1 MPRSRPATSWSAR
14 SRPKGETELTPEER
28 LLRAIFGEKAREV
41 RDTSLKVP
49 HGESGTVI
57 GVRVFDRDSDDELA
71 PGVNQL
77 VRVYVAQKRKIQ
89 DGDKLA
95 GRHGNKGVISKI
107 LPIEDMPFLE
117 DGTPVDIVL
126 NPLGV
131 PSRMNVGQVLETH
144 LGWVAKQGWDLDGVE
159 GAWAERLRGVGLG
172 HVDGDQNLATP
183 VFDGATE
190 EEITGLLGNTLKNR
204 DDVRLVNADG
214 KANLF
219 DGRSGEPFPEP
230 VGVGYIYM
238 LKLHHLVD
246 DKIHARS
253 TGPYSMITQQ
263 PLGGKAQFGGQ
274 RFGEMEVWALEAYGA
289 AWALQELLT
298 IKSDDVPRPGQ
309 GVRGHRQGREHPR
322 ARHPRVVQGAGQGD
336 EVALPERR
344 GAVQRRHRGRAA
356 GLRDDDYRVQRGVRH
371 RSLPPAR

>member
-1 MPRSRPATSWSAR
+1 
-14 SRPKGETELTPEER
+14 
-28 LLRAIFGEKAREV
+28 
-41 RDTSLKVP
+41 
-49 HGESGTVI
+49 
-57 GVRVFDRDSDDELA
+57 
-71 PGVNQL
+71 
-77 VRVYVAQKRKIQ
+77 VAQKRKISN
-89 DGDKLA
+89 GDKLA

-144 LGWVAKQGWDLDGVE
+144 LGWVAKTGWDLDGVE
-159 GAWAERLRGVGLG
+159 GEWAERLRGINLG
-172 HVDGDQNLATP
+172 HVEGDQRLATP

-190 EEITGLLGNTLKNR
+190 AEITGLLGNTLPNR
-204 DDVRLVNADG
+204 DGVQLVDGDG
-214 KANLF
+214 KARLF
-219 DGRSGEPFPEP
+219 DGRSGEPFPKP

-298 IKSDDVPRPGQ
+298 IKSDDIHGRVKVYEAIVKGENIPEPGIPESFKVLVKEMKSLCLNVEVLSSDGTEVELRDSDDDNYRASEEFGIDLSRRPGESLG
-309 GVRGHRQGREHPR
+309 GVE
-322 ARHPRVVQGAGQGD
+322 
-336 EVALPERR
+336 EV
-344 GAVQRRHRGRAA
+344 
-356 GLRDDDYRVQRGVRH
+356 
-371 RSLPPAR
+371 